1 MIQFQVEGMSCNH
14 CVGAI
19 TRAVQAVD
27 PAARVSADVPSQ
39 SVRVES
45 AADRQALQ
53 QAIEGAGYPVK
64 AAS

>member
-27 PAARVSADVPSQ
+27 PAAKVSADVPTQ
-39 SVRVES
+39 AVRVDS
-45 AADRQALQ
+45 GADTQVLRH
-53 QAIEGAGYPVK
+53 AIEDAGYPVT
-64 AAS
+64 SVS

>member
-27 PAARVSADVPSQ
+27 PAAKVSADVPTQ
-39 SVRVES
+39 AVRVDS
-45 AADRQALQ
+45 GADTQALR
-53 QAIEGAGYPVK
+53 QAIEDAGYPVK
-64 AAS
+64 SVS

>member
-27 PAARVSADVPSQ
+27 PAARVSADVPAQ
-39 SVRVES
+39 AVRVES
-45 AADRQALQ
+45 GADTQALR
-53 QAIEGAGYPVK
+53 QAIEEAGYPVRSV
-64 AAS
+64 A

>member
-27 PAARVSADVPSQ
+27 PGAKVSADVSTQ
-39 SVRVES
+39 AVRVES
-45 AADRQALQ
+45 GADTQALR
-53 QAIEGAGYPVK
+53 QAIEEAGYPVK
-64 AAS
+64 SVA

>member
-14 CVGAI
+14 CVGSI

-27 PAARVSADVPSQ
+27 PAARVSADVPTQ
-39 SVRVES
+39 SVKVES
-45 AADRQALQ
+45 AADRQALK

-64 AAS
+64 SAS